1 MLYYRTNFNTQ
12 HVGWVYTSSFTKYYL
27 LSKSSKKYWYGCQEA
42 NYVLASNKL
51 QPIERL
57 HKAMQIQNFKK
68 NLMTKKNPYY
78 KATKEIK
85 KYAGVSENWK

>member
-1 MLYYRTNFNTQ
+1 MGARKPIMYQ
-12 HVGWVYTSSFTKYYL
+12 PQISF
-27 LSKSSKKYWYGCQEA
+27 
-42 NYVLASNKL
+42 

-68 NLMTKKNPYY
+68 NLMTKNNPYY

-85 KYAGVSENWK
+85 KYAGASEN